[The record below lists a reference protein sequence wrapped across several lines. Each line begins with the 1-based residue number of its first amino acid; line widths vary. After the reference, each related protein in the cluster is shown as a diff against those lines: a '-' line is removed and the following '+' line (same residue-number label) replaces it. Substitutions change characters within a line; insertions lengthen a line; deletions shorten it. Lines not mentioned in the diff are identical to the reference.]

1 MKINFNNI
9 LSIAILILAVII
21 VFQRKSSTPD
31 VIDTPIVI
39 RDTVWQKKD
48 SVIYTSPKVV
58 QTIPVKVVSEKY
70 LPDPNYDKLVLQYQ
84 ELVKLHLAK
93 NIQKDSVQIDSIGFV
108 KVIDTV
114 QNNIVQN
121 RKWEY
126 NLKYPII
133 KETII
138 QSPKK
143 VNQLYIGGGLQGNQ
157 YNIINSVNGGLLYK
171 NKKDQIYGLSVGI
184 NTNGQVVYGVSS
196 YWKIKYNIKKNLKR
210 KLPGLLPLLLLLLL
224 L

>member
-21 VFQRKSSTPD
+21 ILQRINSSPD
-31 VIDTPIVI
+31 IVEKPIIV

-58 QTIPVKVVSEKY
+58 QTIPLKIISEKY

-108 KVIDTV
+108 KVTDTV

-126 NLKYPII
+126 NIKYPII

-138 QSPKK
+138 EPPKK

-157 YNIINSVNGGLLYK
+157 YNIINSINGGILYK
-171 NKKDQIYGLSVGI
+171 NKKDQLYGLSIGV
-184 NTNGQVVYGVSS
+184 NTNGQVVYGLSS
-196 YWKIKYNIKKNLKR
+196 YWKIKFK
-210 KLPGLLPLLLLLLL
+210 
-224 L
+224 

>member
-21 VFQRKSSTPD
+21 VLQRSNSSPD
-31 VIDTPIVI
+31 IIEKPII
-39 RDTVWQKKD
+39 LRDTIWQKKD
-48 SVIYTSPKVV
+48 SVIYTSPKVI
-58 QTIPVKVVSEKY
+58 QTIPVKIISEKY

-93 NIQKDSVQIDSIGFV
+93 NIQKDSVKIDSIGFV
-108 KVIDTV
+108 KVTDTV

-126 NLKYPII
+126 NIKYPII
-133 KETII
+133 KETVI
-138 QSPKK
+138 QPPKK

-157 YNIINSVNGGLLYK
+157 YNIINSINGGILYK
-171 NKKDQIYGLSVGI
+171 NKKDQLYGLSVGI

-196 YWKIKYNIKKNLKR
+196 YWKIKFK
-210 KLPGLLPLLLLLLL
+210 
-224 L
+224 

>member
-21 VFQRKSSTPD
+21 VLQRSNSSPD
-31 VIDTPIVI
+31 IIEKPIVI

-58 QTIPVKVVSEKY
+58 QTIPVKVVNEKY

-108 KVIDTV
+108 KVTDTV
-114 QNNIVQN
+114 QNNVVQN

-126 NLKYPII
+126 NIKYPII

-138 QSPKK
+138 QPPKR

-157 YNIINSVNGGLLYK
+157 YNIINSINGGLLYK
-171 NKKDQIYGLSVGI
+171 NKKDQIYGISVGV
-184 NTNGQVVYGVSS
+184 NTNGQLVYGVSS
-196 YWKIKYNIKKNLKR
+196 YWKIKFK
-210 KLPGLLPLLLLLLL
+210 
-224 L
+224 

>member
-21 VFQRKSSTPD
+21 VLQRINSSPD
-31 VIDTPIVI
+31 IIEKPIVI
-39 RDTVWQKKD
+39 RDTIWQNKVK
-48 SVIYTSPKVV
+48 VIYTSPKVV
-58 QTIPVKVVSEKY
+58 QTIPLKIISEKY

-108 KVIDTV
+108 KVTDTV

-126 NLKYPII
+126 NIKYPII

-138 QSPKK
+138 EPPKK
-143 VNQLYIGGGLQGNQ
+143 INQLYIGGGLQGNQ
-157 YNIINSVNGGLLYK
+157 YNIINSINGGILYK
-171 NKKDQIYGLSVGI
+171 NKKDQLYGLSIGV
-184 NTNGQVVYGVSS
+184 NTNGQVIYGLSS
-196 YWKIKYNIKKNLKR
+196 YWKIKFK
-210 KLPGLLPLLLLLLL
+210 
-224 L
+224 

>member
-21 VFQRKSSTPD
+21 VLQRSNSSPD
-31 VIDTPIVI
+31 IIEKPIVI
-39 RDTVWQKKD
+39 RDTIWQKKD

-58 QTIPVKVVSEKY
+58 QTIPIKIISEKY
-70 LPDPNYDKLVLQYQ
+70 LPDPNYDKLLLQYQ

-93 NIQKDSVQIDSIGFV
+93 NIQKDSVKIDSIGFV

-126 NLKYPII
+126 NIKYPII
-133 KETII
+133 KETVI
-138 QSPKK
+138 QPPKK

-157 YNIINSVNGGLLYK
+157 YNIINSINGGILYK

-196 YWKIKYNIKKNLKR
+196 YWKIKFK
-210 KLPGLLPLLLLLLL
+210 
-224 L
+224 

>member
-9 LSIAILILAVII
+9 LSITILILAVII
-21 VFQRKSSTPD
+21 VLHRSNSSPD
-31 VIDTPIVI
+31 IIEKPVVI

-58 QTIPVKVVSEKY
+58 QTIPVKIISEKY
-70 LPDPNYDKLVLQYQ
+70 LPDPNYDKLVLQYE

-108 KVIDTV
+108 KVTDTV

-126 NLKYPII
+126 NIKYPII

-138 QSPKK
+138 QPPKK
-143 VNQLYIGGGLQGNQ
+143 INQLYIGGGLQGNQ

-184 NTNGQVVYGVSS
+184 NTNGQIVYGVSS
-196 YWKIKYNIKKNLKR
+196 YWKIKFK
-210 KLPGLLPLLLLLLL
+210 
-224 L
+224 

>member
-21 VFQRKSSTPD
+21 VLQRSNSSPD
-31 VIDTPIVI
+31 IIEKPII
-39 RDTVWQKKD
+39 LRDTIWQKKD
-48 SVIYTSPKVV
+48 SVIYTSPKVI
-58 QTIPVKVVSEKY
+58 QTIPIKIISEKY

-93 NIQKDSVQIDSIGFV
+93 NIQKDSVKIDSIGFV
-108 KVIDTV
+108 KVTDTV

-126 NLKYPII
+126 NIKYPII
-133 KETII
+133 KETVI
-138 QSPKK
+138 QPPKK

-157 YNIINSVNGGLLYK
+157 YNIINSINGGILYK
-171 NKKDQIYGLSVGI
+171 NKKDQLYGLSVGI

-196 YWKIKYNIKKNLKR
+196 YWKIKFK
-210 KLPGLLPLLLLLLL
+210 
-224 L
+224 

>member
-21 VFQRKSSTPD
+21 VLQRSNSSPD
-31 VIDTPIVI
+31 IIEKPIVI
-39 RDTVWQKKD
+39 RDTIWQKKD

-58 QTIPVKVVSEKY
+58 QTIPIKIISEKY

-93 NIQKDSVQIDSIGFV
+93 NIQKDSVKIDSIGFV

-126 NLKYPII
+126 NIKYPII
-133 KETII
+133 KETVI
-138 QSPKK
+138 QPSKK

-157 YNIINSVNGGLLYK
+157 YNIINSINGGILYK

-196 YWKIKYNIKKNLKR
+196 YWKIKFK
-210 KLPGLLPLLLLLLL
+210 
-224 L
+224 

>member
-21 VFQRKSSTPD
+21 VLQRSNSSPD
-31 VIDTPIVI
+31 IIEKPIVI
-39 RDTVWQKKD
+39 RDTIWQKKD

-58 QTIPVKVVSEKY
+58 QTIPLKIINEKY

-108 KVIDTV
+108 KVTDTV

-126 NLKYPII
+126 NIKYPII
-133 KETII
+133 KETVI
-138 QSPKK
+138 QPPKR

-157 YNIINSVNGGLLYK
+157 YNIINSINGGILYK
-171 NKKDQIYGLSVGI
+171 NKKDQLYGLSVGI
-184 NTNGQVVYGVSS
+184 NTNGQAVYGVSS
-196 YWKIKYNIKKNLKR
+196 YWKIKFK
-210 KLPGLLPLLLLLLL
+210 
-224 L
+224 

>member
-1 MKINFNNI
+1 MKISFNNI
-9 LSIAILILAVII
+9 LSIAILILAIII
-21 VFQRKSSTPD
+21 VFQRKSSAPDMINTPT
-31 VIDTPIVI
+31 II

-58 QTIPVKVVSEKY
+58 QSIPVKVVSEKY

-93 NIQKDSVQIDSIGFV
+93 NIQKDSVKIDSIGFV
-108 KVIDTV
+108 KVTDTV

-126 NLKYPII
+126 NLKYPIV

-138 QSPKK
+138 QPPKK
-143 VNQLYIGGGLQGNQ
+143 INQLYIGGGLQGNQ
-157 YNIINSVNGGLLYK
+157 YNIINSVNGGFLYK

-184 NTNGQVVYGVSS
+184 NTNGQIVYGVSS
-196 YWKIKYNIKKNLKR
+196 YWKIKFK
-210 KLPGLLPLLLLLLL
+210 
-224 L
+224 

>member
-21 VFQRKSSTPD
+21 VLQRSNSSPD
-31 VIDTPIVI
+31 IVEKPIVV

-48 SVIYTSPKVV
+48 SLIYTSPKVV
-58 QTIPVKVVSEKY
+58 QTIPVKIISEKY

-108 KVIDTV
+108 KVTDTV

-126 NLKYPII
+126 NIKYPII
-133 KETII
+133 KETVI
-138 QSPKK
+138 QPPKK

-157 YNIINSVNGGLLYK
+157 YNIINSINGGILYK
-171 NKKDQIYGLSVGI
+171 NKKDQLYGLSIGV

-196 YWKIKYNIKKNLKR
+196 YWKIKFK
-210 KLPGLLPLLLLLLL
+210 
-224 L
+224 

>member
-21 VFQRKSSTPD
+21 VLQRSNSSPD
-31 VIDTPIVI
+31 IIEKPIVI
-39 RDTVWQKKD
+39 RDTIWQKKD

-58 QTIPVKVVSEKY
+58 QTIPLKIISEKY

-108 KVIDTV
+108 KVTDTV

-126 NLKYPII
+126 NIKYPII

-138 QSPKK
+138 EPPKK
-143 VNQLYIGGGLQGNQ
+143 INQLYIGGGLQGNQ
-157 YNIINSVNGGLLYK
+157 YNIINSINGGILYK

-184 NTNGQVVYGVSS
+184 NTNGQVIYGVSS
-196 YWKIKYNIKKNLKR
+196 YWKIKFK
-210 KLPGLLPLLLLLLL
+210 
-224 L
+224 

>member
-21 VFQRKSSTPD
+21 VLQRSNSSPD
-31 VIDTPIVI
+31 IIEKPIVI
-39 RDTVWQKKD
+39 RDTIWQKKD
-48 SVIYTSPKVV
+48 SVIYTSPKVI
-58 QTIPVKVVSEKY
+58 QTIPVKIISEKY

-84 ELVKLHLAK
+84 ELVKLHLSK
-93 NIQKDSVQIDSIGFV
+93 NVQKDSVKIDSIGFV
-108 KVIDTV
+108 KVTDTV

-138 QSPKK
+138 EPPKK

-157 YNIINSVNGGLLYK
+157 YNIINSLNGGLLYK

-196 YWKIKYNIKKNLKR
+196 YWKIKFK
-210 KLPGLLPLLLLLLL
+210 
-224 L
+224 

>member
-21 VFQRKSSTPD
+21 VLQRSNSSPDIIEKS
-31 VIDTPIVI
+31 IVI
-39 RDTVWQKKD
+39 RDTIWQKKD

-58 QTIPVKVVSEKY
+58 QTIPLKIISKKY

-108 KVIDTV
+108 KVTDTV

-126 NLKYPII
+126 NIKYPII
-133 KETII
+133 KETVI
-138 QSPKK
+138 QPPKK

-157 YNIINSVNGGLLYK
+157 YNIINSINGGILYK

-184 NTNGQVVYGVSS
+184 NTNGQAVYGVSS
-196 YWKIKYNIKKNLKR
+196 YWKIKFK
-210 KLPGLLPLLLLLLL
+210 
-224 L
+224 

>member
-21 VFQRKSSTPD
+21 ILQRINSSPDIIEKS
-31 VIDTPIVI
+31 IVI

-58 QTIPVKVVSEKY
+58 QTIPLKIISEKY

-108 KVIDTV
+108 KVTDTV

-126 NLKYPII
+126 NIKYPII

-138 QSPKK
+138 EPPKK
-143 VNQLYIGGGLQGNQ
+143 INQLYIGGGLQGNQ
-157 YNIINSVNGGLLYK
+157 YNIINSINGGILYK
-171 NKKDQIYGLSVGI
+171 NKKDQLYGLSIGV
-184 NTNGQVVYGVSS
+184 NTNGQVVYGLSS
-196 YWKIKYNIKKNLKR
+196 YWKIKFK
-210 KLPGLLPLLLLLLL
+210 
-224 L
+224 

>member
-21 VFQRKSSTPD
+21 VLQRSNSSPDIIEKS
-31 VIDTPIVI
+31 IVI
-39 RDTVWQKKD
+39 RDTIWQKKD

-58 QTIPVKVVSEKY
+58 QTIPLKIISEKY

-108 KVIDTV
+108 KVTDTV

-138 QSPKK
+138 EPSKK
-143 VNQLYIGGGLQGNQ
+143 VNQLYIGGGLQGTQ
-157 YNIINSVNGGLLYK
+157 YNIINSINGGILYK
-171 NKKDQIYGLSVGI
+171 NKKDQLYGLSIGV
-184 NTNGQVVYGVSS
+184 NTNGQVVYGLSS
-196 YWKIKYNIKKNLKR
+196 YWKIKFK
-210 KLPGLLPLLLLLLL
+210 
-224 L
+224 

>member
-21 VFQRKSSTPD
+21 VFQRINSSPD
-31 VIDTPIVI
+31 IIEKPIVI

-70 LPDPNYDKLVLQYQ
+70 LPDPNYDKLILQYQ

-108 KVIDTV
+108 KVTDTV

-126 NLKYPII
+126 NIKYPIV

-157 YNIINSVNGGLLYK
+157 YNIINSINGGLLYK
-171 NKKDQIYGLSVGI
+171 NKKDQIYGLSIGI
-184 NTNGQVVYGVSS
+184 NTNGQLVYGVSS
-196 YWKIKYNIKKNLKR
+196 YWKIKFK
-210 KLPGLLPLLLLLLL
+210 
-224 L
+224 

>member
-21 VFQRKSSTPD
+21 VLQRSNSSPD
-31 VIDTPIVI
+31 IIEKPIVI
-39 RDTVWQKKD
+39 GDTIWQKKD
-48 SVIYTSPKVV
+48 GVIYTSPKVI
-58 QTIPVKVVSEKY
+58 QTIPVKIISEKY

-84 ELVKLHLAK
+84 ELVKLHLSK
-93 NIQKDSVQIDSIGFV
+93 NVQKDSVKIDSIGFV
-108 KVIDTV
+108 KVTDTV

-126 NLKYPII
+126 SLKYPII

-138 QSPKK
+138 EPSKK

-157 YNIINSVNGGLLYK
+157 YNIINSINGGILYK

-184 NTNGQVVYGVSS
+184 NTNGQIVYGVSS
-196 YWKIKYNIKKNLKR
+196 YWKIKFK
-210 KLPGLLPLLLLLLL
+210 
-224 L
+224 

>member
-21 VFQRKSSTPD
+21 ILQRINSSPD
-31 VIDTPIVI
+31 IVEKPIIV

-58 QTIPVKVVSEKY
+58 QTIPLKIISEKY

-108 KVIDTV
+108 KVTDTV

-126 NLKYPII
+126 NIKYPII

-138 QSPKK
+138 EPPKK
-143 VNQLYIGGGLQGNQ
+143 INQLYIGGGLQGNQ
-157 YNIINSVNGGLLYK
+157 YNIINSINGGILYK
-171 NKKDQIYGLSVGI
+171 NKKDQMYGLSVGI
-184 NTNGQVVYGVSS
+184 NTNGQVVYGLSS
-196 YWKIKYNIKKNLKR
+196 YWKIKFK
-210 KLPGLLPLLLLLLL
+210 
-224 L
+224 

>member
-21 VFQRKSSTPD
+21 VLQRSNSSPD
-31 VIDTPIVI
+31 IIEKPII
-39 RDTVWQKKD
+39 LRDTIWQKKD

-58 QTIPVKVVSEKY
+58 QTIPIKIISEKY

-93 NIQKDSVQIDSIGFV
+93 NIQKDSVKIDSIGFV
-108 KVIDTV
+108 KVTDTV

-126 NLKYPII
+126 NIKYPII
-133 KETII
+133 KETVI
-138 QSPKK
+138 QPPKK

-157 YNIINSVNGGLLYK
+157 YNIINSINGGILYK
-171 NKKDQIYGLSVGI
+171 NKKDQLYGLSIGV
-184 NTNGQVVYGVSS
+184 NTNGQVVYGLSS
-196 YWKIKYNIKKNLKR
+196 YWKIKFK
-210 KLPGLLPLLLLLLL
+210 
-224 L
+224 

>member
-21 VFQRKSSTPD
+21 VLQRSNSSPD
-31 VIDTPIVI
+31 IIEKPIVV

-58 QTIPVKVVSEKY
+58 QTIPIKVISEKY
-70 LPDPNYDKLVLQYQ
+70 LPDPNYEKLVLQYQ

-108 KVIDTV
+108 KVTDTV

-126 NLKYPII
+126 NIKYPII

-138 QSPKK
+138 QPPKK

-157 YNIINSVNGGLLYK
+157 YNIINSINGGILYK
-171 NKKDQIYGLSVGI
+171 NKKDQLYGLSIGV
-184 NTNGQVVYGVSS
+184 NTNGQVVYGLSS
-196 YWKIKYNIKKNLKR
+196 YWKIKFK
-210 KLPGLLPLLLLLLL
+210 
-224 L
+224 

>member
-21 VFQRKSSTPD
+21 VLQRSNSSPD
-31 VIDTPIVI
+31 IIEKPIVI

-58 QTIPVKVVSEKY
+58 QTIPVKIISEKY

-93 NIQKDSVQIDSIGFV
+93 NIQKDSVKIDSIGFV

-126 NLKYPII
+126 NIKYPII
-133 KETII
+133 KETVI
-138 QSPKK
+138 QPSKK

-157 YNIINSVNGGLLYK
+157 YNIINSINGGILYK
-171 NKKDQIYGLSVGI
+171 NKKDQIYELSVGI

-196 YWKIKYNIKKNLKR
+196 YWKIKFK
-210 KLPGLLPLLLLLLL
+210 
-224 L
+224 

>member
-21 VFQRKSSTPD
+21 ILQRSNSSPD
-31 VIDTPIVI
+31 IVEKPIVV

-58 QTIPVKVVSEKY
+58 QTIPVKIISEKY

-84 ELVKLHLAK
+84 ELVKLHLSK
-93 NIQKDSVQIDSIGFV
+93 NVQKDSVQIDSIGFV
-108 KVIDTV
+108 RVTDTV
-114 QNNIVQN
+114 QNNVVQN

-126 NLKYPII
+126 NIKYPII

-138 QSPKK
+138 EPPKK

-157 YNIINSVNGGLLYK
+157 YNIINSINGGILYK
-171 NKKDQIYGLSVGI
+171 NKKDQLYGLSIGV

-196 YWKIKYNIKKNLKR
+196 YWKIKFK
-210 KLPGLLPLLLLLLL
+210 
-224 L
+224 

>member
-21 VFQRKSSTPD
+21 VLQRINSSPDIIEKS
-31 VIDTPIVI
+31 IVI
-39 RDTVWQKKD
+39 RDTIWQKKD

-58 QTIPVKVVSEKY
+58 QTIPLKIISEKY

-108 KVIDTV
+108 KVTDTV

-126 NLKYPII
+126 NIKYPII

-138 QSPKK
+138 EPPKK
-143 VNQLYIGGGLQGNQ
+143 INQLYIGGGLQGTQ
-157 YNIINSVNGGLLYK
+157 YNIINSINGGILYK
-171 NKKDQIYGLSVGI
+171 NKKDQLYGLSIGV
-184 NTNGQVVYGVSS
+184 NTNGQVVYGLSS
-196 YWKIKYNIKKNLKR
+196 YWKIKFK
-210 KLPGLLPLLLLLLL
+210 
-224 L
+224 

>member
-9 LSIAILILAVII
+9 LSIAILILAIII
-21 VFQRKSSTPD
+21 VLQRKSSTPD

-58 QTIPVKVVSEKY
+58 KAIPVKIISEKY

-84 ELVKLHLAK
+84 ELVKLHLTK
-93 NIQKDSVQIDSIGFV
+93 NIQKDSVKIDSIGFV

-126 NLKYPII
+126 NIKYPII

-138 QSPKK
+138 QPSKK

-157 YNIINSVNGGLLYK
+157 YNIINSINGGILYK

-196 YWKIKYNIKKNLKR
+196 YWKIKFK
-210 KLPGLLPLLLLLLL
+210 
-224 L
+224 

>member
-21 VFQRKSSTPD
+21 VLQRSNSSPD
-31 VIDTPIVI
+31 IIEKPIVI

-58 QTIPVKVVSEKY
+58 QTIPVKIVSEKY

-84 ELVKLHLAK
+84 ELVKLHLSK
-93 NIQKDSVQIDSIGFV
+93 NVQKDSVQIDSIGFI
-108 KVIDTV
+108 KVTDTV
-114 QNNIVQN
+114 QNNVVQN

-126 NLKYPII
+126 NIKYPII
-133 KETII
+133 KETVI
-138 QSPKK
+138 QPSKR

-157 YNIINSVNGGLLYK
+157 YNIINSVNGGILYK

-184 NTNGQVVYGVSS
+184 NTNGQAVYGVSS
-196 YWKIKYNIKKNLKR
+196 YWKIKFK
-210 KLPGLLPLLLLLLL
+210 
-224 L
+224 

>member
-21 VFQRKSSTPD
+21 VLQRSNSSPD
-31 VIDTPIVI
+31 IIEKPVVI

-58 QTIPVKVVSEKY
+58 QTIPVKIISEKY

-84 ELVKLHLAK
+84 ELVKLHLSK
-93 NIQKDSVQIDSIGFV
+93 NVQKDSVKIDSIGFV
-108 KVIDTV
+108 KVTDTV

-126 NLKYPII
+126 NIKYPII
-133 KETII
+133 KETVI
-138 QSPKK
+138 QPSKK

-157 YNIINSVNGGLLYK
+157 YNIINSINGGILYK

-196 YWKIKYNIKKNLKR
+196 YWKIKFK
-210 KLPGLLPLLLLLLL
+210 
-224 L
+224 

>member
-21 VFQRKSSTPD
+21 VLQRSNSSPD
-31 VIDTPIVI
+31 IIEKPIVI

-58 QTIPVKVVSEKY
+58 QTIPVKIISEKY

-84 ELVKLHLAK
+84 ELVKLHLSK
-93 NIQKDSVQIDSIGFV
+93 NVQKDSVQIDSIGFV
-108 KVIDTV
+108 KVTDTV

-126 NLKYPII
+126 NIKYPII

-138 QSPKK
+138 EPPKK
-143 VNQLYIGGGLQGNQ
+143 INQLYIGGGLQGNQ
-157 YNIINSVNGGLLYK
+157 YNIINSINGGILYK
-171 NKKDQIYGLSVGI
+171 NKKDQLYGLSIGV
-184 NTNGQVVYGVSS
+184 NTNGQVVYGLSS
-196 YWKIKYNIKKNLKR
+196 YWKIKFK
-210 KLPGLLPLLLLLLL
+210 
-224 L
+224 

>member
-21 VFQRKSSTPD
+21 ILQRINSSPD
-31 VIDTPIVI
+31 IIEKPIVV

-48 SVIYTSPKVV
+48 SVIYTSPKVI
-58 QTIPVKVVSEKY
+58 QTIPVKIISEKY
-70 LPDPNYDKLVLQYQ
+70 LPDPNYDKLVLKYQ

-108 KVIDTV
+108 KVTDTV

-126 NLKYPII
+126 NIKYPII
-133 KETII
+133 KETVI
-138 QSPKK
+138 QPPKK

-157 YNIINSVNGGLLYK
+157 YNIINSINGGILYK
-171 NKKDQIYGLSVGI
+171 NKKDQIYGLSIGV

-196 YWKIKYNIKKNLKR
+196 YWKIKFK
-210 KLPGLLPLLLLLLL
+210 
-224 L
+224 

>member
-21 VFQRKSSTPD
+21 VLQRSNSSPD
-31 VIDTPIVI
+31 IVEKPTI
-39 RDTVWQKKD
+39 VRDTVWQKKD

-58 QTIPVKVVSEKY
+58 QTIPVKIVSEKY

-84 ELVKLHLAK
+84 ELVKLHLSK

-108 KVIDTV
+108 RVTDTV

-126 NLKYPII
+126 NIKYPII

-138 QSPKK
+138 EPPKK
-143 VNQLYIGGGLQGNQ
+143 INQLYIGGGLQGNQ
-157 YNIINSVNGGLLYK
+157 YNIINSINGGILYK
-171 NKKDQIYGLSVGI
+171 NKKDQLYGLSIGV
-184 NTNGQVVYGVSS
+184 NTNGQVVYGLSS
-196 YWKIKYNIKKNLKR
+196 YWKIKFK
-210 KLPGLLPLLLLLLL
+210 
-224 L
+224 

>member
-21 VFQRKSSTPD
+21 ALQRSNSSPGI
-31 VIDTPIVI
+31 VEKPII
-39 RDTVWQKKD
+39 ARDTVWQKKD

-58 QTIPVKVVSEKY
+58 QTIPVKIVSEKY

-93 NIQKDSVQIDSIGFV
+93 NIQKDSVKIDSIGFV
-108 KVIDTV
+108 KVTDTV

-133 KETII
+133 KETTI
-138 QSPKK
+138 QPPKK

-157 YNIINSVNGGLLYK
+157 YNIINSINSGLLYK
-171 NKKDQIYGLSVGI
+171 NKKDQIYGISVGI
-184 NTNGQVVYGVSS
+184 NTNGQIVYGVSS
-196 YWKIKYNIKKNLKR
+196 YWKIKFK
-210 KLPGLLPLLLLLLL
+210 
-224 L
+224 

>member
-9 LSIAILILAVII
+9 LSIAILILAII
-21 VFQRKSSTPD
+21 IILQRINSSPD
-31 VIDTPIVI
+31 IVEKPIVV
-39 RDTVWQKKD
+39 RDTVWRKKD

-58 QTIPVKVVSEKY
+58 QTIPVKVISEKY

-108 KVIDTV
+108 KVTDTV

-138 QSPKK
+138 QPLKK

-157 YNIINSVNGGLLYK
+157 YNIINSINGGLLYK
-171 NKKDQIYGLSVGI
+171 NKKDQIYGLSIGV
-184 NTNGQVVYGVSS
+184 NTNGQIVYGISS
-196 YWKIKYNIKKNLKR
+196 YWKIKFK
-210 KLPGLLPLLLLLLL
+210 
-224 L
+224 

>member
-21 VFQRKSSTPD
+21 ILQRINSSPDIVEKS
-31 VIDTPIVI
+31 IVI
-39 RDTVWQKKD
+39 RDTIWQKKD

-58 QTIPVKVVSEKY
+58 QTIPVKIVSEKY

-108 KVIDTV
+108 KVTDTV

-126 NLKYPII
+126 NIKYPII

-138 QSPKK
+138 EPPKK
-143 VNQLYIGGGLQGNQ
+143 INQLYIGGGLQGNQ
-157 YNIINSVNGGLLYK
+157 YNIINSINGGILYK
-171 NKKDQIYGLSVGI
+171 NKKDQLYGLSIGV
-184 NTNGQVVYGVSS
+184 NTNGQVVYGLSS
-196 YWKIKYNIKKNLKR
+196 YWKIKFK
-210 KLPGLLPLLLLLLL
+210 
-224 L
+224 

>member
-21 VFQRKSSTPD
+21 VLQRSNSSPDIIEKS
-31 VIDTPIVI
+31 IVI

-58 QTIPVKVVSEKY
+58 QTIPLKIISEKY

-108 KVIDTV
+108 KVTDTV

-126 NLKYPII
+126 NIKYPII

-138 QSPKK
+138 EPPKK
-143 VNQLYIGGGLQGNQ
+143 INQLYIGGGLQGNQ
-157 YNIINSVNGGLLYK
+157 YNIINSINGGLLYK
-171 NKKDQIYGLSVGI
+171 NKKDQIYGLSIGV
-184 NTNGQVVYGVSS
+184 NTNGQVVYGLSS
-196 YWKIKYNIKKNLKR
+196 YWKIKFK
-210 KLPGLLPLLLLLLL
+210 
-224 L
+224 

>member
-21 VFQRKSSTPD
+21 VLQRSNSSPD
-31 VIDTPIVI
+31 IIEKPIVI
-39 RDTVWQKKD
+39 RDTIWQKKD
-48 SVIYTSPKVV
+48 SVIYTSPKVI
-58 QTIPVKVVSEKY
+58 QTIPVKIISEKY

-93 NIQKDSVQIDSIGFV
+93 NIQKDSVKIDSIGFV

-126 NLKYPII
+126 NIKYPII
-133 KETII
+133 KETVI
-138 QSPKK
+138 QPPKK

-157 YNIINSVNGGLLYK
+157 YNIINSINGGILYK

-196 YWKIKYNIKKNLKR
+196 YWKIKFK
-210 KLPGLLPLLLLLLL
+210 
-224 L
+224 

>member
-1 MKINFNNI
+1 MKISFNNI
-9 LSIAILILAVII
+9 LSIAILILVVII
-21 VFQRKSSTPD
+21 LFQRSNSSPDIIEKS
-31 VIDTPIVI
+31 IIV

-108 KVIDTV
+108 KVTDTV

-126 NLKYPII
+126 SLKYPII

-143 VNQLYIGGGLQGNQ
+143 VNQLYIGGRLQGNQ
-157 YNIINSVNGGLLYK
+157 YDIINSVNGELLYK

-184 NTNGQVVYGVSS
+184 NTNGQLVYGVSS
-196 YWKIKYNIKKNLKR
+196 YWKIKFK
-210 KLPGLLPLLLLLLL
+210 
-224 L
+224 

>member
-21 VFQRKSSTPD
+21 VFQRINSSPD
-31 VIDTPIVI
+31 IIEKPIIV

-58 QTIPVKVVSEKY
+58 QTIPVKIVSEKY

-108 KVIDTV
+108 KVTDTV

-157 YNIINSVNGGLLYK
+157 YNIINSINGGLLYK
-171 NKKDQIYGLSVGI
+171 NKKDQIYGLSIGV
-184 NTNGQVVYGVSS
+184 NTNGQLVYGISS
-196 YWKIKYNIKKNLKR
+196 YWKIKLK
-210 KLPGLLPLLLLLLL
+210 
-224 L
+224 

>member
-21 VFQRKSSTPD
+21 VLQRSNSSPDIIEKS
-31 VIDTPIVI
+31 IVI
-39 RDTVWQKKD
+39 RDTIWQKKD

-58 QTIPVKVVSEKY
+58 QTIPLKIISEKY
-70 LPDPNYDKLVLQYQ
+70 LPDPNYDNLILQYQ

-108 KVIDTV
+108 KVTDTV

-126 NLKYPII
+126 NIKYPII

-138 QSPKK
+138 EPPKK
-143 VNQLYIGGGLQGNQ
+143 INQLYIGGGLQGNQ
-157 YNIINSVNGGLLYK
+157 YNIINSINGGILYK
-171 NKKDQIYGLSVGI
+171 NKKDQLYGLSIGV
-184 NTNGQVVYGVSS
+184 NTNGQVIYGLSS
-196 YWKIKYNIKKNLKR
+196 YWKIKFK
-210 KLPGLLPLLLLLLL
+210 
-224 L
+224 